1 MSVSAGL
8 WLEYIKGF
16 WIEEGVGGG
25 VAGGRRSASSQTDDP
40 ADRLTFCGGFNSWG
54 GGGSAADQPGGEPR
68 RRGGMK
74 AELEGVKFSAE
85 KVKNKSKGESKVETG
100 RRRDEAVTTADLD
113 STLVGCFFFVFFR
126 PRSPPVLAPGSGSKQ

>member
-1 MSVSAGL
+1 MRAATPAARQKRSDKLIKNDHNETGPLVRATHVHYVSVSAGL

-54 GGGSAADQPGGEPR
+54 GRRQRSGPAGGRAETTGRDEGRIRGGEI
-68 RRGGMK
+68 
-74 AELEGVKFSAE
+74 
-85 KVKNKSKGESKVETG
+85 
-100 RRRDEAVTTADLD
+100 
-113 STLVGCFFFVFFR
+113 
-126 PRSPPVLAPGSGSKQ
+126 

>member
-1 MSVSAGL
+1 M
-8 WLEYIKGF
+8 
-16 WIEEGVGGG
+16 
-25 VAGGRRSASSQTDDP
+25 AGGRRSASSQTDDP
-40 ADRLTFCGGFNSWG
+40 ADRLTFCVGFNSWG

-74 AELEGVKFSAE
+74 AELEGVKFSAQ
-85 KVKNKSKGESKVETG
+85 KVKNKSEGESKVETG

-113 STLVGCFFFVFFR
+113 STLVFCFW

>member
-1 MSVSAGL
+1 MVLTAG
-8 WLEYIKGF
+8 
-16 WIEEGVGGG
+16 
-25 VAGGRRSASSQTDDP
+25 
-40 ADRLTFCGGFNSWG
+40 G

-113 STLVGCFFFVFFR
+113 STLVGFFLFSFGR
-126 PRSPPVLAPGSGSKQ
+126 GLPRFWHRAQVRSSELTPNPGC

>member
-1 MSVSAGL
+1 MVGIHQGL
-8 WLEYIKGF
+8 LDR
-16 WIEEGVGGG
+16 GGLG

-40 ADRLTFCGGFNSWG
+40 TDRLTFCGGFNSWG

-113 STLVGCFFFVFFR
+113 STLVGFFGFFSGR
-126 PRSPPVLAPGSGSKQ
+126 GLPRFWRWAQVRSSELTPNPGC